1 MSLKEYDVC
10 DNVFLGE
17 VVSEVESFY
26 EVKFGRKPKLV
37 KKVSGK
43 TSTLAKAESLFGG
56 RSNALRDAG
65 GREEKKTEYI
75 SGYAKARERREKG
88 RQNLEKAKRQSEAI
102 AKQQSGGTRGRAEGG
117 DAAEAPDEGVDDFG
131 MTISGTATGTAAPV
145 NGHGESTSD
154 GEESGDEFYNNFL
167 LKPIPD
173 MGSVEL
179 GELAAV
185 ITRDIYVKS
194 PNVKWDDIS
203 GLGQAKQLLKE
214 AVVFPHKF
222 PHLFKGILSPWK
234 GILLYGPPGTGKTM
248 LAKAVATECR

>member
-1 MSLKEYDVC
+1 M
-10 DNVFLGE
+10 
-17 VVSEVESFY
+17 
-26 EVKFGRKPKLV
+26 
-37 KKVSGK
+37 
-43 TSTLAKAESLFGG
+43 
-56 RSNALRDAG
+56 
-65 GREEKKTEYI
+65 
-75 SGYAKARERREKG
+75 
-88 RQNLEKAKRQSEAI
+88 
-102 AKQQSGGTRGRAEGG
+102 
-117 DAAEAPDEGVDDFG
+117 
-131 MTISGTATGTAAPV
+131 
-145 NGHGESTSD
+145 
-154 GEESGDEFYNNFL
+154 

-194 PNVKWDDIS
+194 PNVKRDDIS

>member
-75 SGYAKARERREKG
+75 SGYAKARERREKIG
-88 RQNLEKAKRQSEAI
+88 MGFL
-102 AKQQSGGTRGRAEGG
+102 SG
-117 DAAEAPDEGVDDFG
+117 P
-131 MTISGTATGTAAPV
+131 
-145 NGHGESTSD
+145 
-154 GEESGDEFYNNFL
+154 
-167 LKPIPD
+167 
-173 MGSVEL
+173 
-179 GELAAV
+179 
-185 ITRDIYVKS
+185 S
-194 PNVKWDDIS
+194 PS
-203 GLGQAKQLLKE
+203 SC
-214 AVVFPHKF
+214 P
-222 PHLFKGILSPWK
+222 
-234 GILLYGPPGTGKTM
+234 
-248 LAKAVATECR
+248 